1 MKLDDQTPAGIV
13 FGPVPSRRLG
23 RSLGVNNIPPK
34 ACSYSC
40 IYCQLGRTANVQVAR
55 REFYNPVD
63 IFHEAKAKYENAISL
78 GESIDYITFVPD
90 GEPTLDHRLGE
101 TLELLQSIGT
111 KVGVIS
117 NASLISEQSV
127 RDDLARADWVSLKID
142 AIDKR
147 TWKQINRPHKG
158 LSLAAIQEGILEFA
172 NVFRG
177 QLVTETMLVDGVND
191 TQEQLA
197 QVADFIGHLQPAKA
211 YVSVPTRPPAEK
223 SVHIPSMDTLAN
235 AYHLLTEY
243 VSAVEFLIE
252 YEGNEFTFTGDAEE
266 NLLSIMSVHPMRE
279 DAVEEFLDKAGADK
293 TLIRE
298 LVQRGRLIKREHAK
312 HMYYMVPIPGRLG
325 KREQEE

>member
-1 MKLDDQTPAGIV
+1 MELEDLAASGIV

-34 ACSYSC
+34 ICSYSC
-40 IYCQLGRTANVQVAR
+40 VYCQLGRTANIQVTR
-55 REFYNPVD
+55 RRFYNPVD
-63 IFHEAKAKYENAISL
+63 ILRKAKSKYENAISQ
-78 GESIDYITFVPD
+78 GENIDYITFVPD

-101 TLELLQSIGT
+101 TLKLLQSIGP

-127 RDDLARADWVSLKID
+127 RDDLARADWVSLKVD

-147 TWKQINRPHKG
+147 TWKQINRPHKD

-177 QLVTETMLVDGVND
+177 QLVTETMLVNGVND
-191 TQEQLA
+191 TAKQLA
-197 QVADFIGHLQPAKA
+197 QVADFIGRLHPAKA

-223 SVHIPSMDTLAN
+223 SVQIPSIDTLAT
-235 AYHLLTEY
+235 AYHVLAEY
-243 VSAVEFLIE
+243 VSVVEFLIE

-279 DAVEEFLDKAGADK
+279 DAVDEFLDKAGANK
-293 TLIRE
+293 TLIRD
-298 LVQRGRLIKREHAK
+298 LVQRGRLIKLEHAGR
-312 HMYYMVPIPGRLG
+312 MFYMTPIPGR
-325 KREQEE
+325 RR

>member
-1 MKLDDQTPAGIV
+1 MKLEDQSASGIV

-34 ACSYSC
+34 ICSYSC
-40 IYCQLGRTANVQVAR
+40 VYCQLGRTANVQVTR
-55 REFYNPVD
+55 RKFYNPVD
-63 IFHEAKAKYENAISL
+63 ILREAKSKYENAISQR
-78 GESIDYITFVPD
+78 ESIDYITFVPD

-101 TLELLQSIGT
+101 TLELLKSIGA

-127 RDDLARADWVSLKID
+127 RDDLARADWVSLKVD

-147 TWKQINRPHKG
+147 TWKQINRPHKD

-177 QLVTETMLVDGVND
+177 QLVTETMLVNGVND
-191 TQEQLA
+191 TAKQLA
-197 QVADFIGHLQPAKA
+197 QVADFIGRLHPAKA

-223 SVHIPSMDTLAN
+223 SVQIPSIDTLAT
-235 AYHLLTEY
+235 AYHILAEY

-279 DAVEEFLDKAGADK
+279 DAVDEFLDKAGADK
-293 TLIRE
+293 TLIRK
-298 LVQRGRLIKREHAK
+298 LVQRGRLIKLEHAG
-312 HMYYMVPIPGRLG
+312 HMFYMTPIPGRLR
-325 KREQEE
+325 KRE